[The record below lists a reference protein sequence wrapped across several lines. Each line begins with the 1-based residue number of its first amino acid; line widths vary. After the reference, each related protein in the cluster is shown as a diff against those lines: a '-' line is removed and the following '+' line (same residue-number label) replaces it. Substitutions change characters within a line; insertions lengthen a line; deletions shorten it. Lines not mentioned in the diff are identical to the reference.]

1 MVSELDRVLEEVRRD
16 KGLDKQ
22 ILISAIEEAVL
33 KAAKNMYGPQ
43 AEMETHF
50 NTDIGEVELFQ
61 FKTVVEH
68 IRNSQKEISIA
79 EAKDLDPESE
89 VGDSLGIKI
98 PTSTFGRIAAQA
110 AKQVI
115 IQNIREAERDN
126 VYIEFKDKKA
136 ALVTGYIQRFDRGNI
151 IVNLG
156 KGEGV
161 IPPQEQIP
169 GEKYQ
174 QRDRIKA
181 YVLDVKKTPK
191 GPQIV
196 LSRTH
201 PSILIKLFELEVPE
215 LTEGVVKIRGVARE
229 PGSRSKIAV
238 ESRDSHVD
246 PVGSFVGAKGSRV
259 KSVVQEL
266 RGEKI
271 DIVPYDEHP
280 AKFACNALSPA
291 QISEV
296 ITDEDQHAMEV
307 IVDDDQLSLAIGK
320 KGQNVRLAVKLV
332 GWKIDIKNKSK
343 SPGLTRRAIEQLTE
357 MEGVGE
363 STADLLYKE
372 GFFTPEEIALAKI
385 DDLTKISGIGEK
397 KAEKIKLAAQDY
409 ILKRR

>member
-1 MVSELDRVLEEVRRD
+1 MTSELERVLEEVRRD

-33 KAAKNMYGPQ
+33 KAAKNMYGPHVN
-43 AEMETHF
+43 MEAHF
-50 NTDIGEVELFQ
+50 NPELGEVELFQ
-61 FKTVVEH
+61 FKSVVEH
-68 IRNSQKEISIA
+68 VRNSQKEISLS
-79 EAKDLDPESE
+79 EAKELDPDSE
-89 VGDSLGIKI
+89 IGDSLGIKI
-98 PTSTFGRIAAQA
+98 PTSVFGRIAAQA

-115 IQNIREAERDN
+115 IQNLREAEREN
-126 VYIEFKDKKA
+126 VYNEYKDKKG
-136 ALVTGYIQRFDRGNI
+136 ALVTGYIQRIDRGNV

-156 KGEGV
+156 KGEAV

-181 YVLDVKKTPK
+181 YVLDVKKNSK
-191 GPQIV
+191 GPQII

-201 PSILIKLFELEVPE
+201 PGLVIKLFELEVPE
-215 LTEGVVKIRGVARE
+215 IAEGVVRIRGIARE
-229 PGSRSKIAV
+229 PGSRTKIAV
-238 ESRDSHVD
+238 ESNDSNVD
-246 PVGSFVGAKGSRV
+246 PVGAFVGAKGSRV
-259 KSVVQEL
+259 QSVVQEL

-271 DIVPYDEHP
+271 DIVPYDENP

-296 ITDEDQHAMEV
+296 IVDEDAHSMEI
-307 IVDDDQLSLAIGK
+307 IVEDDQLSLAIGK

-332 GWKIDIKNKSK
+332 GWKIDIKSK
-343 SPGLTRRAIEQLTE
+343 SRATGPIRKAIEQL
-357 MEGVGE
+357 MQIEGVGE
-363 STADLLYKE
+363 STAELLYKE

-385 DDLTKISGIGEK
+385 EDLTKINGIGEK
-397 KAEKIKLAAQDY
+397 KAEKIKLAAQDF

>member
-22 ILISAIEEAVL
+22 ILIAAIEEAVL

-43 AEMETHF
+43 VEMEAHF
-50 NTDIGEVELFQ
+50 NNEIGEVELFQ
-61 FKTVVEH
+61 FKSVVEH
-68 IRNSQKEISIA
+68 VRNSQKEISLV
-79 EAKDLDPESE
+79 EAKELDPESE
-89 VGDSLGIKI
+89 IGDSLGIKI
-98 PTSTFGRIAAQA
+98 PTSNFGRIAAQA

-126 VYIEFKDKKA
+126 IYNEYKDKKG
-136 ALVTGYIQRFDRGNI
+136 ALVTGYVQRFDRGNI

-156 KGEGV
+156 RAEAI

-169 GEKYQ
+169 VERFQ
-174 QRDRIKA
+174 QRDRLKA
-181 YVLDVKKTPK
+181 YILDIKKTPK

-201 PSILIKLFELEVPE
+201 PHLLIKLFELEVPE
-215 LTEGVVKIRGVARE
+215 ISEGVVKIRAIARE

-238 ESRDSHVD
+238 ESKDSNVD
-246 PVGSFVGAKGSRV
+246 PVGAFVGTKGSRV
-259 KSVVQEL
+259 QSVVQEL
-266 RGEKI
+266 KGEKI
-271 DIVPYDEHP
+271 DIVPYEENP
-280 AKFACNALSPA
+280 PKFACNALSPA

-296 ITDEDQHAMEV
+296 IVDEDAHAMEV
-307 IVDDDQLSLAIGK
+307 VVEDDQLSLAIGK

-332 GWKIDIKNKSK
+332 GWKIDIKSKSK
-343 SPGLTRRAIEQLTE
+343 APGLARRAIEQLIE
-357 MEGVGE
+357 IEGVGE
-363 STADLLYKE
+363 STAELLFKE

-385 DDLTKISGIGEK
+385 DDLTKISGIGGK

>member
-33 KAAKNMYGPQ
+33 KAAKNEFGPQ
-43 AEMETHF
+43 AEMEVHF
-50 NTDIGEVELFQ
+50 NTEIGEVELFE
-61 FKTVVEH
+61 FKSVVEH
-68 IRNSQKEISIA
+68 VRNSQKEISLA
-79 EAKDLDPESE
+79 EAKGLDPETE
-89 VGDSLGIKI
+89 IGDSLGIKI

-126 VYIEFKDKKA
+126 VYTEYKDKKG
-136 ALVTGYIQRFDRGNI
+136 ALVTGYIQRFDRGNV

-156 KGEGV
+156 KGEAV
-161 IPPQEQIP
+161 IPSQEQIP

-191 GPQIV
+191 GPQIL

-201 PSILIKLFELEVPE
+201 PNILMKLFELEVPE
-215 LTEGVVKIRGVARE
+215 IAEGVVKIRGVARE
-229 PGSRSKIAV
+229 PGSRTKIAV
-238 ESRDSHVD
+238 ESRDSKVD
-246 PVGSFVGAKGSRV
+246 PVGSFVGMKGSRV
-259 KSVVQEL
+259 QSVVQEL

-271 DIVPYDEHP
+271 DIVRYDENP

-296 ITDEDQHAMEV
+296 IVDEDAHAMEV
-307 IVDDDQLSLAIGK
+307 IVEDDQLSLAIGK

-332 GWKIDIKNKSK
+332 GWKIDIKSKAKST
-343 SPGLTRRAIEQLTE
+343 GLTKRAIDQLME
-357 MEGVGE
+357 IEGVGE
-363 STADLLYKE
+363 STAELLFKE
-372 GFFTPEEIALAKI
+372 GFFSPEEIALAKI
-385 DDLTKISGIGEK
+385 DDLTKISGIGDK
-397 KAEKIKLAAQDY
+397 KAEKIKLAAQDV